1 MASATDQFAD
11 ALRELIPINGLPA
24 QHQEEILRLGK
35 VVKYRKG
42 RYVFKQG
49 DKDNFSFFV
58 IEGEL
63 ELVADGQLVKQVNSH
78 TQDARHALA
87 QLQPR
92 QLSARARTPL
102 QVFKIDR
109 TVLDRLLSDDRFDDE
124 ASQVEVLDL
133 EDDSAGDWMTR
144 MLGSDL
150 FSRLP
155 AANIQSVFTNMEA
168 VEAVAG
174 EVVLEQGSTG
184 DYYYIIQ
191 SGRCLVTRESA
202 TNGEMSK
209 LAELGAGDCFGE
221 EALVSESRRNATVT
235 MLTDGQLMR
244 LAKEDF
250 DELIKKPTL
259 SSVTYNQAI
268 KLTGEGAV
276 WLDVRFADEHR
287 ASGIKGSSNLPLNVL
302 RSRMRTLDMDK
313 HYVVYCDSGG
323 RSSAGAFLLAQRG
336 FDACYLAGGLIHSP
350 MGAPTK
356 APAAPPLAAKVVA
369 RSKSKAPAAGPGKPR
384 GQAPGGR
391 APARAEAPPA
401 PAVSAPGARGSAR
414 KQAITVPNR
423 RSSAA
428 PVNRRETQALRDRRG
443 QDPSASQAQAI
454 AQELSVVRRE
464 LEAMRKLKSEAD
476 AARAAV
482 ERAMGDR
489 LRVEKEKVEADARRA
504 RAAIEESQRLKQ
516 EILVIRKA
524 AERDGAAKAGQQRAL
539 DRNVADSEKRLLQEK
554 KRLEADFQKTA
565 RELAQLQQKRDR
577 AEAQLRED
585 MTTIEARSQETARR
599 LEEAVRL
606 KDEAEAARRAAE
618 EAMEDSL
625 RTTRAQLEADAS
637 RHKESAIELQRL
649 KREVE
654 EARTAALAER
664 SHKQSR
670 EEELRTFKERTE
682 TGLQDEEQR
691 LVADQQR
698 HERDLAELQT
708 VKERAEREIREERE
722 ALKRA
727 AGEASRRMAQAQQLE
742 QELESVRIDTER
754 NVELKREQLHAME
767 ERLRADEKTMM
778 DRVQA
783 TLSVERRKLEAELA
797 GSREALSRA
806 QKQAREAADAERR
819 AAEQE
824 AERVIAEYKNAH
836 EAVLAEEL
844 EKLKLER
851 GQLEG
856 EAERAQRTLT
866 EARRIQGEARK
877 SQQTAQKE
885 LAALRNSEKRAGQEK
900 AQLTARI
907 QELEGQAR
915 QATEEHQAMARA
927 SQVAEAA
934 RDATAAE
941 LARQREE
948 EDRLLDDRNRII
960 SPAKLAE
967 LKSMRDKLAG
977 KPDGG
982 RKNGKKA

>member
-1 MASATDQFAD
+1 MAPATDQFAD
-11 ALRELIPINGLPA
+11 AVRELIPINGLPA
-24 QHQEEILRLGK
+24 QHQEEVLRQGK

-63 ELVADGQLVKQVNSH
+63 ELVTDGQLVKQVNSH
-78 TQDARHALA
+78 TQAARHALA

-92 QLSARARTPL
+92 QLSARAKTPL

-109 TVLDRLLSDDRFDDE
+109 TVLDRLLSDDRFDDQG
-124 ASQVEVLDL
+124 SQVEVLDL
-133 EDDSAGDWMTR
+133 EDDSGGDWMTR

-155 AANIQSVFTNMEA
+155 AANIQNVFTNMEA
-168 VEAVAG
+168 VETLAG
-174 EVVLEQGSTG
+174 EVIVEQGSTG

-191 SGRCLVTRESA
+191 SGRCLVTRQSA
-202 TNGEMSK
+202 TSGAMSK
-209 LAELGAGDCFGE
+209 LAELSEGDCFGE
-221 EALVSESRRNATVT
+221 EALVSESTRNATVT

-250 DELIKKPTL
+250 NELIKKPTL
-259 SSVTYNQAI
+259 SSVTYTQAI
-268 KLTGEGAV
+268 KLIEVGAV
-276 WLDVRFADEHR
+276 WLDVRFADEHK
-287 ASGIKGSSNLPLNVL
+287 ATGIKGSSNLPLNVL
-302 RSRMRTLDMDK
+302 RSKMRTLDIDK
-313 HYVVYCDSGG
+313 RYVVYCDSGG

-356 APAAPPLAAKVVA
+356 APAAPPPAAKA
-369 RSKSKAPAAGPGKPR
+369 KAPAA
-384 GQAPGGR
+384 R
-391 APARAEAPPA
+391 APVKPEPPPA
-401 PAVSAPGARGSAR
+401 RGVSAPGSRGSVR
-414 KQAITVPNR
+414 KQALTVPNR
-423 RSSAA
+423 RSPAA

-443 QDPSASQAQAI
+443 LDPAASQAQVI
-454 AQELSVVRRE
+454 AQELAVVKRE

-476 AARAAV
+476 AARSAV
-482 ERAMGDR
+482 ERAMGER
-489 LRVEKEKVEADARRA
+489 LRMEREKLEADAQRA

-516 EILVIRKA
+516 EIRAIGKA
-524 AERDGAAKAGQQRAL
+524 AEKDGATKAGQQRAL
-539 DRNVADSEKRLLQEK
+539 DRTVADSEKRLLKEK

-565 RELAQLQQKRDR
+565 HELAELQQKRTQ
-577 AEAQLRED
+577 AEAQLREE
-585 MTTIEARSQETARR
+585 MAAIETRSHETARR

-625 RTTRAQLEADAS
+625 RTTRAQLEADAG
-637 RHKESAIELQRL
+637 RHKESAIELERL

-654 EARTAALAER
+654 GACAAALAER

-670 EEELRTFKERTE
+670 EDELRNLKEKTE
-682 TGLQDEEQR
+682 TRLQNEEQR
-691 LVADQQR
+691 LIAEQGRHQQ
-698 HERDLAELQT
+698 DLIDLQT
-708 VKERAEREIREERE
+708 VKEQAEREIREERE

-727 AGEASRRMAQAQQLE
+727 SGEASRRMAQAQQLE
-742 QELESVRIDTER
+742 QELESMRRDTER
-754 NVELKREQLHAME
+754 NIERKREELHAME
-767 ERLRADEKTMM
+767 ERLRTDEKAMM
-778 DRVQA
+778 ERVQA

-797 GSREALSRA
+797 GSREAVSRA
-806 QKQAREAADAERR
+806 QKQAREAAEAERR

-866 EARRIQGEARK
+866 EAKRIQGEAHK
-877 SQQTAQKE
+877 SQQAAQKE
-885 LAALRNSEKRAGQEK
+885 LADLRNSEKRAGQEK

-907 QELEGQAR
+907 QELEKQAK

-941 LARQREE
+941 LQRQLEE

-967 LKSMRDKLAG
+967 LKGMRDKLAG
-977 KPDGG
+977 KAGG
-982 RKNGKKA
+982 HQKKRKKA

>member
-1 MASATDQFAD
+1 MAPASDQFAD
-11 ALRELIPINGLPA
+11 AVRELIPINGLPE
-24 QHQEEILRLGK
+24 QHQEEVLRQGN

-63 ELVADGQLVKQVNSH
+63 ELVADGQLVKQVDSD

-92 QLSARARTPL
+92 QLSARAKTPL

-109 TVLDRLLSDDRFDDE
+109 TILDRLLSDDRFDVE
-124 ASQVEVLDL
+124 GSQVEVLEL
-133 EDDSAGDWMTR
+133 EDDSDGDWMTR

-168 VEAVAG
+168 VNTRTG
-174 EVVLEQGSTG
+174 EVVVEQGSRG

-191 SGRCLVTRESA
+191 SGRCLVTHKSSV
-202 TNGEMSK
+202 NGEMSK
-209 LAELGAGDCFGE
+209 LAELGEGDCFGE
-221 EALVSESRRNATVT
+221 EALVSESKRNATVT

-244 LAKEDF
+244 LAKKDF
-250 DELIKKPTL
+250 NELIKKPTL
-259 SSVTYNQAI
+259 SSVTYNQAL
-268 KLTGEGAV
+268 KLTEEGAV
-276 WLDVRFADEHR
+276 WLDVRFADEHK
-287 ASGIKGSSNLPLNVL
+287 ATGIKGSSNLPLNVL
-302 RSRMRTLDMDK
+302 RSKVRALDMDK
-313 HYVVYCDSGG
+313 YYVVYCDSGG

-350 MGAPTK
+350 MGAPAKAAAPQTAKAKAPTAAQRAAKAK
-356 APAAPPLAAKVVA
+356 APAKPRNQKSAARA
-369 RSKSKAPAAGPGKPR
+369 PGKTKP
-384 GQAPGGR
+384 
-391 APARAEAPPA
+391 PPA
-401 PAVSAPGARGSAR
+401 PSASESRESAR

-423 RSSAA
+423 RSPAA
-428 PVNRRETQALRDRRG
+428 PANRRFTQAPRDRRG
-443 QDPSASQAQAI
+443 LDPASSQAHGI
-454 AQELSVVRRE
+454 AQELAVVKRE

-476 AARAAV
+476 SARGAV
-482 ERAMGDR
+482 ERAMGKR
-489 LRVEKEKVEADARRA
+489 LRTEREKIEADAQRA

-516 EILVIRKA
+516 EILEIRKA
-524 AERDGAAKAGQQRAL
+524 AEKDGAAKAGQQRAL
-539 DRNVADSEKRLLQEK
+539 DRNVADSEKRLLEEK

-565 RELAQLQQKRDR
+565 RELAELQRKRNR

-585 MTTIEARSQETARR
+585 MAALEKRGHETARR
-599 LEEAVRL
+599 LKDAVRL

-625 RTTRAQLEADAS
+625 RTTRAQLDADAE
-637 RHKESAIELQRL
+637 RHKESAIELERL

-654 EARTAALAER
+654 EARAAAQAEH
-664 SHKQSR
+664 SHKRSR
-670 EEELRTFKERTE
+670 EDELRNLKEETE
-682 TGLQDEEQR
+682 SGLRDEEKR
-691 LVADQQR
+691 LKAEQAGHQQ
-698 HERDLAELQT
+698 DLVNLQT
-708 VKERAEREIREERE
+708 AKEQAEREIREERE

-727 AGEASRRMAQAQQLE
+727 AQDASRRMAKAQQLE
-742 QELESVRIDTER
+742 QELESARHETER
-754 NVELKREQLHAME
+754 NVEKKRGELHAME
-767 ERLRADEKTMM
+767 KRLRADEKTMM
-778 DRVQA
+778 ERVQA
-783 TLSVERRKLEAELA
+783 TLSVERKKLEAELA

-806 QKQAREAADAERR
+806 QKQAHEAAEAERR

-836 EAVLAEEL
+836 ETVLTEEL

-866 EARRIQGEARK
+866 EAKRIQGEAQK
-877 SQQTAQKE
+877 SQRAAQKE
-885 LAALRNSEKRAGQEK
+885 LAALRNSEKRSGQEK

-907 QELEGQAR
+907 QELEKQAR
-915 QATEEHQAMARA
+915 QATEEHRAMVRA

-934 RDATAAE
+934 RDATAAKLE
-941 LARQREE
+941 RQQEE
-948 EDRLLDDRNRII
+948 EDRLLDDSNRII

-967 LKSMRDKLAG
+967 LKGMRDKLAG
-977 KPDGG
+977 EAGG
-982 RKNGKKA
+982 RQRKRKRA